1 MAGILSKTE
10 LRKASRNHQFRNK
23 TPFFAPITH
32 FSFSKWHHIF
42 WNPVSI
48 ADCFNFLRNLYNV
61 RGRTPVSIKR
71 EDAENIARLAKLQIS
86 DDQLEKITGDL
97 SNILSLVD
105 QLQAA
110 DTSNIEPMAH
120 PMDAVQRLR
129 PDQVTETNN
138 REAFQKIAPATEE
151 GLYLVPK
158 VIE

>member
-1 MAGILSKTE
+1 M
-10 LRKASRNHQFRNK
+10 
-23 TPFFAPITH
+23 
-32 FSFSKWHHIF
+32 
-42 WNPVSI
+42 
-48 ADCFNFLRNLYNV
+48 
-61 RGRTPVSIKR
+61 SIKR
-71 EDAENIARLAKLQIS
+71 EDAENIARLAKLQVS
-86 DDQLEKITGDL
+86 DDQLEKITDDL

-105 QLQAA
+105 QLQSA

>member
-1 MAGILSKTE
+1 M
-10 LRKASRNHQFRNK
+10 
-23 TPFFAPITH
+23 
-32 FSFSKWHHIF
+32 
-42 WNPVSI
+42 
-48 ADCFNFLRNLYNV
+48 RNLYNV

>member
-1 MAGILSKTE
+1 M
-10 LRKASRNHQFRNK
+10 
-23 TPFFAPITH
+23 
-32 FSFSKWHHIF
+32 
-42 WNPVSI
+42 
-48 ADCFNFLRNLYNV
+48 
-61 RGRTPVSIKR
+61 SIKR

-86 DDQLEKITGDL
+86 DEQLEKITGDL

-105 QLQAA
+105 QLKAA
-110 DTSNIEPMAH
+110 NTQDIEPMAH

-129 PDQVTETNN
+129 PDHITETDN